1 MRCSKILI
9 FILFINLY
17 SCTVNE
23 KTKTFKTDNK
33 IYYSSSG
40 FALIFE
46 DYLYAE
52 KTVNKKINNESI
64 QALHSTLK
72 KNTPIRITN
81 LDNKKFIDLKIYN
94 KAKYPKIFNVVIS
107 RKIASILELDIDNP
121 LVEIIE
127 LKKNKKFVAKDG
139 ITFEEEKMVAD
150 KAPVEEIKMN
160 DLTTESTKK
169 IKNETKINKFVLV
182 ISDFYY
188 KDSALELK
196 NDLIRKIQLDNIS
209 IKKISDNKYRLLVG
223 PFENFNTLKTT
234 YISLNNLGFESLN
247 IYNE

>member
-9 FILFINLY
+9 FILFIYLY